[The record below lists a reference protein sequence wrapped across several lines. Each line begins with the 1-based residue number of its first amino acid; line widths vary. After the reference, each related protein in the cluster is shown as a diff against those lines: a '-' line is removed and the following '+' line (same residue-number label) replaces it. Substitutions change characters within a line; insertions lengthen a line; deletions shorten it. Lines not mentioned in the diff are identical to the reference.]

1 MSVAYLPMIAIYTS
15 WYVDEIRPNLSES
28 EKNKACVMQR
38 LSDDEI
44 RYFTIDIRKESI
56 QNLKY
61 ELQKRLNKDTK
72 EIGVVSFHAD
82 KSLNEQVVEALDIS
96 AKLIGAVC
104 VGGYFNNGRFVNLI
118 DNEKKSWSLGN
129 TN

>member
-1 MSVAYLPMIAIYTS
+1 MSVAYLPMITIYTS
-15 WYVDEIRPNLSES
+15 WYIDVIRPNLSEA

-38 LSDDEI
+38 LGDDEI

-61 ELQKRLNKDTK
+61 TK
-72 EIGVVSFHAD
+72 EIGAVSFHAD
-82 KSLNEQVVEALDIS
+82 RSLNEQVVDALDIS

-104 VGGYFNNGRFVNLI
+104 VGGYFNNGRFVTLI
-118 DNEKKSWSLGN
+118 DNEKK
-129 TN
+129 